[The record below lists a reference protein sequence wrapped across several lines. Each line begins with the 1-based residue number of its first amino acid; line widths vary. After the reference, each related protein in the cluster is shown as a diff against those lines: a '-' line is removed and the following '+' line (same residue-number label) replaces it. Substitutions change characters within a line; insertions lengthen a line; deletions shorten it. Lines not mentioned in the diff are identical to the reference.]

1 LELGT
6 ATRFQFRFGFSLEPS
21 SEPDARKVL
30 AAYESV
36 PASYRRLLPA
46 EAFCQAAG
54 VSPKRVLEM
63 IAIVLVQNG
72 GRLTS
77 VRAAVAQERV
87 LSKTVDR
94 ALRDEGWRERL
105 MIHKATGVV
114 PTWGWKEFR

>member
-1 LELGT
+1 
-6 ATRFQFRFGFSLEPS
+6 
-21 SEPDARKVL
+21 
-30 AAYESV
+30 
-36 PASYRRLLPA
+36 
-46 EAFCQAAG
+46 
-54 VSPKRVLEM
+54 M